1 MFFNDK
7 LYKILKFTAQV
18 TLPAVGTLYF
28 TLSQIWGLPYGEEI
42 VGTITAIDTFL
53 GAILKVSSE
62 NYKRSRLADEEGA
75 EDEI

>member
-1 MFFNDK
+1 MFFNDE

-18 TLPAVGTLYF
+18 VLPAVGTLYF

-42 VGTITAIDTFL
+42 VGTITAVDTFL
-53 GAILKVSSE
+53 GAILKISSD
-62 NYKRSRLADEEGA
+62 NYKRSRLTDEEGA